1 MKKNCKIA
9 IIGAGVVGTS
19 LGCLLRKSGW
29 QIVGIA
35 SRTLKSAQKAKKF
48 IGEGSASTALSK
60 TAHEADV
67 VFITTSDD
75 AIEGTCKKIA
85 SEGGFKPGT
94 VVFHTCGA
102 LSSLILKSAKR
113 KGACTASL
121 HPLQSLANVKEAVKN
136 LQGSYFCI
144 EGEKNALSVAR
155 QIIAALNGK
164 EIMIQANKKSLYHA
178 GASVASNFLVAT
190 VGFGLALFMA
200 AGIRKEDSLE
210 ALMPL
215 IKGTVKNIES
225 LGIPAALTG
234 PISRGDA
241 GVVERHLKAIVRRQK
256 KLIHLYSELGRYTVK
271 MARAKGTVNDLS
283 ARKIISLFESYQ
295 KGLHT

>member
-1 MKKNCKIA
+1 MKKNCKVA

-19 LGCLLRKSGW
+19 LGYLLRKTGW
-29 QIVGIA
+29 RIAGIA
-35 SRTLKSAQKAKKF
+35 SRTLQSAQKAKKI
-48 IGEGSASTALSK
+48 IGEGNASADLSCTAR
-60 TAHEADV
+60 EADV

-75 AIEGTCKKIA
+75 AIKGTCEKIA
-85 SEGGFKPGT
+85 AEGGFKPGT

-102 LSSLILKSAKR
+102 LSSDILKSAKR
-113 KGACTASL
+113 KGACIASL
-121 HPLQSLANVKEAVKN
+121 HPLQSLANVKEAVRN

-144 EGEKNALSVAR
+144 EGDENALSVAR
-155 QIIAALNGK
+155 HIISALKGK
-164 EIMIQANKKSLYHA
+164 EITLQPQKKSLYHA
-178 GASVASNFLVAT
+178 GASAASNFLVAT
-190 VGFGLALFMA
+190 VGFGLALFNA
-200 AGIRKEDSLE
+200 AGIKKEDSLK

-241 GVVERHLKAIVRRQK
+241 GVVEGHLMAIARRQK
-256 KLIHLYSELGRYTVK
+256 KLIHLYSELGRYTVQ

-283 ARKIISLFESYQ
+283 ARKIISLFDNYQ
-295 KGLHT
+295 KGLIS

>member
-1 MKKNCKIA
+1 MKKNCKVA

-19 LGCLLRKSGW
+19 LGYLLRKIGW
-29 QIVGIA
+29 RIAGIA
-35 SRTLKSAQKAKKF
+35 SRTLQSAQKAKKI
-48 IGEGSASTALSK
+48 IGEGNASVDLSCTAR
-60 TAHEADV
+60 EADV

-75 AIEGTCKKIA
+75 AIKGTCEKIA
-85 SEGGFKPGT
+85 AEGGFKPGT

-102 LSSLILKSAKR
+102 LSSDVLKSAKR
-113 KGACTASL
+113 KGACIASL
-121 HPLQSLANVKEAVKN
+121 HPLQSLANVKEAVRN

-144 EGEKNALSVAR
+144 EGDENALSVAR
-155 QIIAALNGK
+155 HIISALKGK
-164 EIMIQANKKSLYHA
+164 EITLQPQKKSLYHA
-178 GASVASNFLVAT
+178 GASATSNFLVAT
-190 VGFGLALFMA
+190 VGFGLALFNA
-200 AGIRKEDSLE
+200 AGIKKEDSLK

-241 GVVERHLKAIVRRQK
+241 GVVEGHLMAIARRQK

-283 ARKIISLFESYQ
+283 ARKIISLFDNYQ
-295 KGLHT
+295 KGLIP